1 MQSGIYFIL
10 LIEYKLL
17 IHLRPRILE
26 RYRTVKDK
34 VVRSRILIDIEVT
47 DALELQVIKRLG
59 VGQILLDVALRKHL
73 Q

>member
-10 LIEYKLL
+10 LIEYILL
-17 IHLRPRILE
+17 IHLRPRVLK
-26 RYRTVKDK
+26 RYRSVEYQ
-34 VVRSRILIDIEVT
+34 VVGRRILIDIEVT
-47 DALELQVIKRLG
+47 DALELQVVEWLG